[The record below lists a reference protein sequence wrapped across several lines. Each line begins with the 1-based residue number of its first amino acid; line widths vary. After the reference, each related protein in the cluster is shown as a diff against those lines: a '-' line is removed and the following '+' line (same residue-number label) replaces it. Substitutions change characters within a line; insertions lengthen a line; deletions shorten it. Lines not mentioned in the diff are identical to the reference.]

1 MTDETSITPTRFAL
15 PSRILHWLM
24 APMVIAQLF
33 IGVTMIASLSYY
45 PLLLAI
51 HRPLGILILI
61 FAVIRLANRLTHK
74 LPPFLATMNRAER
87 RIASW
92 SEYLLYALLLVQPL
106 AGLGH
111 AVGRE
116 IPDHHG
122 GAFPSARHRTA
133 QHRCLCGAAGVPQ
146 RFRVPAFPDVHR
158 PHVCGSLSH
167 ARAARSAHRSDGSVA
182 HQTRVPATGRSPG
195 LITVAS
201 ADASR
206 SSPQPARAMQR
217 LLRGD
222 GYSAYWSGGSGN
234 RCPRSDWCVCRLD
247 PSNIDRIHRGIRDQC
262 LCHGT
267 VMVVKLMSALAIRP
281 SIVTRTLTLC
291 GHETT
296 KRGVVVPSERIVS
309 QLSSIRQSR
318 RARVEADS
326 TRRLVR
332 LLEQV
337 DGLLTRL
344 SDAEIPGRAGY
355 PPSRPSIGQARETL
369 CTIGRFAK
377 SICGN
382 CKRIWRC
389 LGFRRWAAAKH
400 MFRPPLRR
408 FARRSSPWWPERGSH
423 LHLRRCPLNRDQRSC
438 DNTRWSCWAPSR
450 RIA

>member
-24 APMVIAQLF
+24 APMIIAQLF
-33 IGVTMIASLSYY
+33 IGVTMIASLSHY
-45 PLLLAI
+45 PLLLSI

-74 LPPFLATMNRAER
+74 LPPFLATMNRCR
-87 RIASW
+87 TPHRI
-92 SEYLLYALLLVQPL
+92 LVGIPALRPAAGPAP

-122 GAFPSARHRTA
+122 GTFPSAWHRTA

-146 RFRVPAFPDVHR
+146 CFRVPAFPDVHR
-158 PHVCGSLSH
+158 PYVCGSLSH

-182 HQTRVPATGRSPG
+182 DQTRIPATGRRPG

-247 PSNIDRIHRGIRDQC
+247 PSNVDRIHRGIRDQC

-296 KRGVVVPSERIVS
+296 K
-309 QLSSIRQSR
+309 
-318 RARVEADS
+318 
-326 TRRLVR
+326 
-332 LLEQV
+332 
-337 DGLLTRL
+337 
-344 SDAEIPGRAGY
+344 
-355 PPSRPSIGQARETL
+355 
-369 CTIGRFAK
+369 
-377 SICGN
+377 
-382 CKRIWRC
+382 
-389 LGFRRWAAAKH
+389 
-400 MFRPPLRR
+400 
-408 FARRSSPWWPERGSH
+408 
-423 LHLRRCPLNRDQRSC
+423 
-438 DNTRWSCWAPSR
+438 
-450 RIA
+450 